1 MVFSLETLE
10 KLDKGTVLEILADCP
25 QSFRSVPE
33 ELVKAGYEMV
43 EPPKKI
49 GPTLRF
55 LVKVPE

>member
-1 MVFSLETLE
+1 MFSLETLE
-10 KLDKGTVLEILADCP
+10 NLEKGSVLEILADCP

-55 LVKVPE
+55 LVKVPD